1 MALILCPECGKQMSD
16 KASACPHCGAPY
28 SAAPEVVETKCE
40 ECGAVLPNGANI
52 CPSCGCPVN
61 AEPGMPAASTQA
73 VSTPPPAVSALPVG
87 DEQFERVLVEGEIFP
102 GGKIFCTVIAI
113 LFWLV
118 SAAAMGLIIYDFHYA
133 QTIGG
138 FLYSGVRTLYYSR
151 LAGEMLIDQ
160 RWFIV
165 GLAAAV
171 VLAIIGAVIFIA
183 GLGKRI
189 KVTNARVVIKRP
201 FKPTPKLT
209 WDRIESAVKET
220 GASFVVMS
228 GDKKYRVKNL
238 KNQEQVF
245 RVITDMISR
254 KSSGTLKMPAAYG
267 TKSVFG
273 KLLRKKAAVISAVG
287 VVVAAIAAI
296 VLPPAIMKLSA
307 REVTNAAYEWKVK
320 QMSYDGTAFV
330 REITITGC
338 YSGGWLNGKP
348 YGTGTFQPDSGSYF
362 PFNSS
367 FTYTGTWKNGEP
379 CKGTVV
385 RTIGYSEEVFN
396 GSFKYGK
403 AHGQCKE
410 NPSGKAVLEGKFKY
424 GVLIDG
430 TVTLHNGEI
439 RTYKDGREVT

>member
-1 MALILCPECGKQMSD
+1 MSD

-28 SAAPEVVETKCE
+28 SAAPAVVETKCE

-61 AEPGMPAASTQA
+61 AEPGKPAASAQA
-73 VSTPPPAVSALPVG
+73 VSTPPPAVSAPVVSSPAVSALPVG
-87 DEQFERVLVEGEIFP
+87 DEQFERVLVEGEKFP

-118 SAAAMGLIIYDFHYA
+118 SAAAVGLIIYDFHYA

-138 FLYSGVRTLYYSR
+138 FLYSGVRTLYYSGF
-151 LAGEMLIDQ
+151 AGEMLMDQ

-165 GLAAAV
+165 GLAAAA

-189 KVTNARVVIKRP
+189 NVTNARVVIKRP

-220 GASFVVMS
+220 EASFVVMS

-245 RVITDMISR
+245 RIITDMISR
-254 KSSGTLKMPAAYG
+254 KSSGTLNMPAAYG
-267 TKSVFG
+267 AKSVFG
-273 KLLRKKAAVISAVG
+273 KLLRKKAVVISAAG

-296 VLPPAIMKLSA
+296 VLPPVIMKLSA

-320 QMSYDGTAFV
+320 QMLYDGSAFV

-348 YGTGTFQPDSGSYF
+348 YGMGTFLSDGGYF
-362 PFNSS
+362 PFESGTS
-367 FTYTGTWKNGEP
+367 YTGTWKNGEP

-385 RTIGYSEEVFN
+385 RRNSEEVFN

-410 NPSGKAVLEGKFKY
+410 NPSGNAVLEGKFKY
-424 GVLIDG
+424 GSLVDG
-430 TVTLHNGEI
+430 TVTLRNGEV